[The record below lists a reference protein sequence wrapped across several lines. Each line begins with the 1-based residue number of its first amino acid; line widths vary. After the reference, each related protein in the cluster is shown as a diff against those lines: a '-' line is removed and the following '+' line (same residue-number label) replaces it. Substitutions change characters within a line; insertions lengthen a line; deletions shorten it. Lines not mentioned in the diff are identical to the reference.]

1 MTPSIVGATNGN
13 SSVDVGQ
20 RQVEIELVGV
30 ADAEAGRQ
38 AAELRDYLLD
48 EDPDL
53 VVDQVRSD
61 PRTQDVGALL
71 VLLLATPAAVAV
83 ARGVQQWLARRATSE
98 VVFRSKTDQLK
109 VTNLPARR
117 AEVLALQIVA
127 LIEGTSGDE

>member
-1 MTPSIVGATNGN
+1 MAPSIAGATNGN

-30 ADAEAGRQ
+30 ADAEAGRL

-53 VVDQVRSD
+53 VVDQVRAD

-98 VVFRSKTDQLK
+98 VVFRSTTNQLK

-117 AEVLALQIVA
+117 AEVLALELVA
-127 LIEGTSGDE
+127 LIEGTPGDE

>member
-1 MTPSIVGATNGN
+1 M
-13 SSVDVGQ
+13 DVGQ

-30 ADAEAGRQ
+30 ADAEAGRL

-71 VLLLATPAAVAV
+71 VFILATPAAVAV

-98 VVFRSKTDQLK
+98 VVFRSKTNQLK

-117 AEVLALQIVA
+117 AEVLALQLVA
-127 LIEGTSGDE
+127 LIEGTPGDE